1 MSRFTRA
8 IDTFEGD
15 EFSSCHGDRGLT
27 ARADIY

>member
-1 MSRFTRA
+1 VRRFTRA

-15 EFSSCHGDRGLT
+15 EFSGCHDDGGLT